1 MATAVGA
8 SGIVWRQLL
17 ADDRVSLL
25 VIEAE
30 FGRPLF
36 LTTACGD

>member
-1 MATAVGA
+1 MQV
-8 SGIVWRQLL
+8 L

-25 VIEAE
+25 VMEAE
-30 FGRPLF
+30 FGPTLF

>member
-1 MATAVGA
+1 M
-8 SGIVWRQLL
+8 WRQVL

-25 VIEAE
+25 VMEAE

-36 LTTACGD
+36 LTPARTD